1 MATHDPFVDRTGIEK
16 LIGPITLQKAIE
28 FESKIQTRPALNLR
42 ALLFLTMPD
51 KMVPDK
57 MSDAD
62 TED

>member
-1 MATHDPFVDRTGIEK
+1 MATHDPFVDRTGIK
-16 LIGPITLQKAIE
+16 WFIGPSTLQKAIE
-28 FESKIQTRPALNLR
+28 FESKIQTRPVLNLR

-57 MSDAD
+57 MFDAD